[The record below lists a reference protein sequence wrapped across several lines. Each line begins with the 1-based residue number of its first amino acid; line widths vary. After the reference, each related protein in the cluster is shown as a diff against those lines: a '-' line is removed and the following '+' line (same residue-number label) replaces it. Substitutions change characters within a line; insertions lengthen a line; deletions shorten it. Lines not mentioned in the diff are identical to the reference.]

1 MIRRPPR
8 STRTYTLF
16 PYTTLFRSIFINHV
30 LGLETATLREIMD
43 LLEAT
48 YCGSIGVEFMH
59 IQDPAQKAWIQER
72 IEQIRNQTDFT
83 ERGKRA
89 LLDRLTT
96 AECFEK
102 FLAVTSRSE
111 ARSGGKECVST
122 CRYRC

>member
-1 MIRRPPR
+1 
-8 STRTYTLF
+8 
-16 PYTTLFRSIFINHV
+16 
-30 LGLETATLREIMD
+30 MD

-89 LLDRLTT
+89 ILHRLTE

-102 FLAVTSRSE
+102 FLAVKYVGTTRFGLDGGGSLHP
-111 ARSGGKECVST
+111 ARAHNRKAGGQTGREGRGGREEWK
-122 CRYRC
+122 RK

>member
-1 MIRRPPR
+1 M
-8 STRTYTLF
+8 
-16 PYTTLFRSIFINHV
+16 
-30 LGLETATLREIMD
+30 E

-59 IQDPAQKAWIQER
+59 IQDLAQKAWIQER

-89 LLDRLTT
+89 ILDRLTA

-102 FLAVTSRSE
+102 FLAVKYVGTKRFGLD
-111 ARSGGKECVST
+111 GGERLIPALEQILKRGSQIGLDRKST
-122 CRYRC
+122 RLNSSH